1 MVCGGLYILVGL
13 SGTALTSLFAALPS
27 VFIAVLAGLALMSAF
42 ATGLYGVFKD
52 SGNMDAGVI
61 AFLAT
66 ASGMEFLGLGAPFW
80 GLAFG
85 TLAFVVLKK

>member
-1 MVCGGLYILVGL
+1 MCIRDR
-13 SGTALTSLFAALPS
+13 SGTALTSLFAALPA
-27 VFIAVLAGLALMSAF
+27 VFISVLAGLALMSAF
-42 ATGLYGVFKD
+42 ATGLYGVCKD
-52 SGNMDAGVI
+52 SDNMDAGII

-85 TLAFVVLKK
+85 SLAYFILKK

>member
-1 MVCGGLYILVGL
+1 
-13 SGTALTSLFAALPS
+13 
-27 VFIAVLAGLALMSAF
+27 MSAF